1 MSNEETFWVICFAV
15 VFLFVL
21 YNIARWLD
29 REDSKTII
37 SDINKEP
44 VYMNGNIH
52 KNVVYAN
59 DNILHNELVEIL
71 ECKLVKNKY
80 CDTIYDTIADY
91 DIKLYFKN
99 KSPKTIKYLTCICK
113 PLNAVDDYIPLKYG
127 DDSISIKHTGPT
139 ATNKIDGGF
148 RLNCNFDLN
157 LTRKIEII
165 SIEIEYMDK
174 TKVLIDEVGIN
185 DVVID
190 ELN

>member
-1 MSNEETFWVICFAV
+1 MSNIEIFCIIYFTALLIYLIWYYIMLYDICD
-15 VFLFVL
+15 LF
-21 YNIARWLD
+21 
-29 REDSKTII
+29 S
-37 SDINKEP
+37 KEP
-44 VYMNGNIH
+44 DYKNENI
-52 KNVVYAN
+52 VYAN
-59 DNILHNELVEIL
+59 DNILHNDLVEISKCDL
-71 ECKLVKNKY
+71 IERYNSYHTSVILKY
-80 CDTIYDTIADY
+80 
-91 DIKLYFKN
+91 KN